1 MVIDCL
7 KKKIMKK
14 IIIITIVS
22 LIVVGAAYLI
32 FKKPNESENLSDE
45 SIPEK
50 PTPEPITD
58 ISGGEVSV
66 IEEDGLFTGTID
78 KGDPSGSDGENE
90 FTFTGVSNNS
100 NNRP

>member
-32 FKKPNESENLSDE
+32 FKKPNEADIMED
-45 SIPEK
+45 
-50 PTPEPITD
+50 TPLD
-58 ISGGEVSV
+58 NFGDEVSIV
-66 IEEDGLFTGTID
+66 EKDTQSINDDLVSGNQNN
-78 KGDPSGSDGENE
+78 GDPGTGDGTSE
-90 FTFTGVSNNS
+90 FTFAGDSNNS